1 MEVAFFE
8 LGRLHWIFSLAN
20 FPELWEAHTSNS
32 AYPEAEVFHSPEV
45 YRKYLDLN
53 QVRYL
58 LSRLLSVQA
67 PESSLAAKETGCT
80 DVPLRAVCDRLG

>member
-1 MEVAFFE
+1 METAFFE

-53 QVRYL
+53 QVGQPL
-58 LSRLLSVQA
+58 LMLLSVRA
-67 PESSLAAKETGCT
+67 PESSLAARERP
-80 DVPLRAVCDRLG
+80 DVLTCRYV